1 MQIIIV
7 SLILILAVIYV
18 GRRIYNTFRKDNGIC
33 SGCSLIDI
41 CKKKNNKKKL
51 QNKKAMK
58 NKEDIIL

>member
-41 CKKKNNKKKL
+41 CKKPQIRNL
-51 QNKKAMK
+51 
-58 NKEDIIL
+58 

>member
-1 MQIIIV
+1 MQMIIV

-41 CKKKNNKKKL
+41 CKKK
-51 QNKKAMK
+51 
-58 NKEDIIL
+58 IIRKIVKQEGYEK